1 MNDDDW
7 HLLWERAIV
16 FGTCV
21 LLLMMA
27 LGVLK

>member
-7 HLLWERAIV
+7 HLLWERVIAL
-16 FGTCV
+16 GTCV
-21 LLLMMA
+21 LLLLMA